1 MADDVIDLIV
11 GLRRIGGEP
20 ERIEAKR
27 ATGGVPTSL
36 RETLSAFSNTDGGVV
51 LLGVDEQS
59 GFAVV
64 DLPDA
69 AGLRDALVQM
79 SRDDLTPPIRIATE
93 IVEVEGK
100 LVVVGEVLP
109 APWDQRPVYVTT
121 KGVSGGSFLRSGD
134 GDRRMVEAE
143 VGLLYAN
150 RTQPKYDAEAVPG
163 TSLNDLD
170 IDSVR
175 RTLERVRRG
184 SAALARVEDNVA
196 LTRIGVL
203 AEPTDE
209 SALTLAGLLAF
220 GSYPQQYFPQLMC
233 SLVVH
238 APGGAA
244 GETRFLDNATLR
256 GSIPEIV
263 DSALAMMRRNLAA
276 RAVMSDT
283 GRTDKLEFPL
293 GVVREAL
300 VNALMH
306 RDYSGIT
313 RGTQVQVELFPDRL
327 EIRSP
332 GGIYGGIA
340 VEDLGEEA
348 VSSSRNAVLAGL
360 LSDAYMPTSREI
372 VAENRSSGIPTMIAL
387 ARENGLPRPSFRSTV
402 SSFVVTVNR
411 SQLLSPEVLGW
422 ISALGFAGLTPAH
435 EIALAMMR
443 AGVVTNAALRQWG
456 VDRIQAGQVLRDLV
470 EWGVAVKEGGRRY
483 ATYVLDPSA
492 RDAGAFVMLAG
503 GSNSANPSPTDRPT
517 RDQIADAIRIAA
529 REISAQD
536 IEVLTGL
543 SRPTIV
549 KHLRVL
555 IEAGD
560 VTPIGPA
567 RSPQRR
573 YRWSG
578 RPRA

>member
-1 MADDVIDLIV
+1 MAEDEIVDLIA

-27 ATGGVPTSL
+27 ATGGLPTSL

-59 GFAVV
+59 GFSVV
-64 DLPDA
+64 ELPDA
-69 AGLRDALVQM
+69 TALRDALVQM

-93 IVEVEGK
+93 VVEVEGR
-100 LVVVGEVLP
+100 LVVVGEVP
-109 APWDQRPVYVTT
+109 PVPWDQRPVYVTS
-121 KGVSGGSFLRSGD
+121 KGVSNGSFLRSGD

-150 RTQPKYDAEAVPG
+150 RTQPRYDAEIVPG
-163 TSLNDLD
+163 TSLSDLD

-184 SAALARVEDNVA
+184 SASLARVEDNVA

-203 AEPTDE
+203 AEPNDD
-209 SALTLAGLLAF
+209 SQLTLAGLLVF
-220 GSYPQQYFPQLMC
+220 GAYPQQYFPQLMC

-238 APGGAA
+238 APEGVA

-256 GSIPEIV
+256 GPIPEIV

-348 VSSSRNAVLAGL
+348 VSSSRNAVLASL
-360 LSDAYMPTSREI
+360 LADTYMPTSREI

-387 ARENGLPRPSFRSTV
+387 TRDNGLPRPSFRSSV

-411 SQLLSPEVLGW
+411 SQLLAQGVLSW
-422 ISALGFAGLTPAH
+422 ISGLRIAGLTPAH

-483 ATYVLDPSA
+483 ATYVLDPRA
-492 RDAGAFVMLAG
+492 RDASMLAVPKGDSGTGETPTKDQVAHAVRAG
-503 GSNSANPSPTDRPT
+503 GD
-517 RDQIADAIRIAA
+517 
-529 REISAQD
+529 EVSAQD
-536 IEVLTGL
+536 IEAATGL

-549 KHLRVL
+549 KYLRDL
-555 IEAGD
+555 IEAGV

-567 RSPQRR
+567 RSPRRR

-578 RPRA
+578 RAIG

>member
-1 MADDVIDLIV
+1 
-11 GLRRIGGEP
+11 
-20 ERIEAKR
+20 
-27 ATGGVPTSL
+27 
-36 RETLSAFSNTDGGVV
+36 
-51 LLGVDEQS
+51 
-59 GFAVV
+59 
-64 DLPDA
+64 
-69 AGLRDALVQM
+69 
-79 SRDDLTPPIRIATE
+79 
-93 IVEVEGK
+93 
-100 LVVVGEVLP
+100 
-109 APWDQRPVYVTT
+109 
-121 KGVSGGSFLRSGD
+121 
-134 GDRRMVEAE
+134 MVEAE

-150 RTQPKYDAEAVPG
+150 RTQPKYDAEAVPE
-163 TSLNDLD
+163 TSLKDLD

-203 AEPTDE
+203 AEPSDE

-238 APGGAA
+238 APGGVT

-348 VSSSRNAVLAGL
+348 VSSSRNAILAGL
-360 LSDAYMPTSREI
+360 LSDTYMPTSREI

-411 SQLLSPEVLGW
+411 SQLLSPEVLSW
-422 ISALGFAGLTPAH
+422 ISALQIAGLTPAH

-483 ATYVLDPSA
+483 ATYVLDPRT
-492 RDAGAFVMLAG
+492 RDAGAFAKLAR
-503 GSNSANPSPTDRPT
+503 GSNSAGDPNPTEMSAK
-517 RDQIADAIRIAA
+517 DQIADAVRTAA
-529 REISAQD
+529 HEVSAQD
-536 IEVLTGL
+536 IEVATGL

-549 KHLRVL
+549 KYLRGL
-555 IEAGD
+555 IEAGE
-560 VTPIGPA
+560 VTPIGSA

-573 YRWSG
+573 YLWSG
-578 RPRA
+578 RATA